1 MTASDQPSSRISIG
15 DLRGSP
21 ARRRRELGVRILF
34 LAAASLSIVIS
45 LLIILSLA
53 GEAWTFISQV
63 DLALIVERGWFPRRD
78 LYSIQTIV
86 AGTLTV
92 AIIGMLV
99 AAPLGLGAAIYL
111 SEYASGRVRQ
121 TIKPIL
127 EILAGI
133 PSVVLGYFA
142 LQIISPTIVD
152 PVCPGTTEGFNMA
165 AAGIGVGILIT
176 PLIASVAEDA
186 MYAVPRSLREASYG
200 LGARKRTTSLKIV
213 FPAAISGIVAALIL
227 GLSRGIGET
236 MVVSIAAGATG
247 RLAVHGEPVR
257 AGPDDDGS
265 HDGARHRLRPGAR
278 RVTRVPEPLLRRA
291 APVRLHARPQ
301 PRRRPLRS
309 QRQDPLLMATTTP
322 RAQATTAAEVVRRA
336 IQGGRTDWRSVA
348 FEGFLMALLV
358 LTLGVLAWLL
368 VVVFSNGVPVLAE
381 RGVDFLTSPL
391 ASRPAAA
398 GVGQAISGSLYLMAV
413 RRPDQLP
420 ARHRR
425 GGLPRGVRARLLV
438 HAADQHDRAQP
449 GRCSVDRLRPP
460 GPRDLRRR
468 ARPTSRA
475 DAACWR
481 VA

>member
-1 MTASDQPSSRISIG
+1 M
-15 DLRGSP
+15 
-21 ARRRRELGVRILF
+21 RILF

-53 GEAWTFISQV
+53 GQAWTFISQV

-92 AIIGMLV
+92 ASIGMLV

-111 SEYASGRVRQ
+111 SEYASSRVRR

-152 PVCPGTTEGFNMA
+152 PICPGTTEGFNMA

-247 RLAVHGEPVR
+247 GSLFTVNPCEP
-257 AGPDDDGS
+257 GQ
-265 HDGARHRLRPGAR
+265 
-278 RVTRVPEPLLRRA
+278 T
-291 APVRLHARPQ
+291 
-301 PRRRPLRS
+301 
-309 QRQDPLLMATTTP
+309 M
-322 RAQATTAAEVVRRA
+322 TAAMTALATGSDQVRGASLAFPSLFFVGLLLFAFTLVLNLVADRFV
-336 IQGGRTDWRSVA
+336 RSV
-348 FEGFLMALLV
+348 
-358 LTLGVLAWLL
+358 
-368 VVVFSNGVPVLAE
+368 
-381 RGVDFLTSPL
+381 R
-391 ASRPAAA
+391 
-398 GVGQAISGSLYLMAV
+398 IHY
-413 RRPDQLP
+413 
-420 ARHRR
+420 
-425 GGLPRGVRARLLV
+425 
-438 HAADQHDRAQP
+438 
-449 GRCSVDRLRPP
+449 
-460 GPRDLRRR
+460 
-468 ARPTSRA
+468 
-475 DAACWR
+475 
-481 VA
+481 